1 MKPVLKI
8 MKHTFSLLTA
18 QHSWFRPPGWEVAV
32 AIRFQPRYFR
42 KMFRSR
48 GIFAPLFFFIF
59 VLAAAWKAPAQTP
72 ASTGGPA
79 KTTGSSTRVED
90 PSFGQPAK
98 NFDRLD
104 FPKFD
109 VSLPARLTQPSEE
122 EKAKQREAGTRL
134 LAEIS
139 AAATE
144 GKGSLTVPPGLY
156 RFTKDQIPLSLTG
169 VTGFSLDAKGAEWI
183 LEGTQPAVRLER
195 CRDITLRGVTVERD
209 PFPYTQFEVVSFD
222 PAAKKLEARFLEG
235 YDPQYVPDPKGDL
248 QFFTRDGVGVRQV
261 FIHYTSFRVT
271 DPAQR
276 LMVFEG
282 VETYE
287 PAPWMQPGVLGVT
300 TLRGGFHCIRTIEC
314 GGITVE
320 DFTNHGGMQIIFGEL
335 GDGDFT
341 FRRIRNLGRPGTN
354 RLLAGAF
361 GLMTWVRGHM
371 VLEDSI
377 FCRSNDD
384 ALDMVSWNSIVYR
397 QESPTQIIARPMCD
411 TPYRVGDT
419 LQFHDRMTF
428 SLVGSPKITAV
439 EKIADPAM
447 SADAAAVARKVAG
460 YIGGLH
466 EFSCV
471 RITLDAPVTVKPGDT
486 IANDTSFRLDSFTL
500 KNCLFYDIFCRVLV
514 HGLKAGLIE
523 GNVILRS
530 GLAAICV
537 DNEQQNWA
545 EGPDSRNVV
554 IRGNVIQDSPYSPYM
569 NFGHQLSGAISV
581 GFQQYQKEDAVPN
594 TGQTSRNITIED
606 NRILNPMYAG
616 ILVKNTDGLRIVNNV
631 IENPVTKAGTVRK
644 ETDPGQKD
652 YYGVPQDAAIF
663 LYACRNVTVQG
674 NNIKNRGPYCR
685 REVAQ
690 IPGFAREKIGVAL
703 TVRRPA
709 APWRDRPELTLDWQ
723 VTEPPKTDG
732 NIFLQVVDDQG
743 VVLWETEEAARP
755 AASAWKPGKVSTGPY
770 IVRFSAS
777 TNGTFNILGGFV
789 SPQGRAELAGT
800 DDGERRYFLGRLK
813 VSSSRTEFLPPQPDI
828 GLLGLKPSLKSIEPV
843 SPNQFRAFYGW
854 EILQKLQENW
864 TVLVHFTEVNG
875 KGEFN
880 GDHLPTPPTS
890 AWRKGASLV
899 LPQLVRVPPGATG
912 IYDIHTGLYK
922 KREGGQLEVAQIE
935 GPSDERRRI
944 LIGRVKLT
952 DGKAELLPL
961 P

>member
-1 MKPVLKI
+1 MLVAFFLPFRWLA
-8 MKHTFSLLTA
+8 FLGFLLA
-18 QHSWFRPPGWEVAV
+18 GGQIVH
-32 AIRFQPRYFR
+32 
-42 KMFRSR
+42 
-48 GIFAPLFFFIF
+48 
-59 VLAAAWKAPAQTP
+59 AQTLP
-72 ASTGGPA
+72 PKNSQGG
-79 KTTGSSTRVED
+79 GWRVED

-98 NFDRLD
+98 NFDRLE

-109 VSLPARLTQPSEE
+109 VSLPARLTQPTEE
-122 EKAKQREAGTRL
+122 EKARQREAGTRL

-139 AAATE
+139 AAATG

-156 RFTKDQIPLSLTG
+156 RFAKDQIPLSLTG
-169 VTGFSLDAKGAEWI
+169 VTGFSLDAHGAEWI
-183 LEGTQPAVRLER
+183 LEGSQPAVRLER
-195 CRDITLRGVTVERD
+195 CRDITLRGLTVERD
-209 PFPYTQFEVVSFD
+209 PFPYTQFEVISFD
-222 PAAKKLEARFLEG
+222 AAAKKLEARFLEG
-235 YDPQYVPDPKGDL
+235 YDPQSVPDPKGDL
-248 QFFTRDGVGVRQV
+248 QFFTRDGVWVRQV
-261 FIHYTSFRVT
+261 LIHYTSFRVT
-271 DPAQR
+271 DPTQR

-287 PAPWMQPGVLGVT
+287 PAPWMQPGILGVT

-320 DFTNHGGMQIIFGEL
+320 DFVNHGGMQIIFGEL

-419 LQFHDRMTF
+419 LQFHDRTTF
-428 SLVGSPKITAV
+428 NLVGSPKITAV

-447 SADAAAVARKVAG
+447 SADAASVARKVAG

-514 HGLKAGLIE
+514 HGLKEGLIE

-569 NFGHQLSGAISV
+569 NYGHQHSGAISV
-581 GFQQYQKEDAVPN
+581 GVHQYHKGDAIPN
-594 TGQTSRNITIED
+594 TGQSTRNITIED

-616 ILVKNTDGLRIVNNV
+616 ILVKNTDGLRIINNV

-644 ETDPGQKD
+644 ETDPSQKD

-663 LYACRNVTVQG
+663 LYACRNVTLEG
-674 NNIKNRGPYCR
+674 NTVKNRGPYCR

-690 IPGFAREKIGVAL
+690 IPGFAREKIGAKPA
-703 TVRRPA
+703 VRPPA
-709 APWRDRPELTLDWQ
+709 SPWRDRPELTLDWQ
-723 VTEPPKTDG
+723 VTQTPNTETRV
-732 NIFLQVVDDQG
+732 FLQLIDEQG
-743 VVLWETEEAARP
+743 LVCWETEEATRP
-755 AASAWKPGKVSTGPY
+755 ASTTWKPGKVTTGPY
-770 IVRFSAS
+770 PVRLPPSA
-777 TNGTFNILGGFV
+777 TGTFDILAGLV
-789 SPQGRAELAGT
+789 SPQGRAELVGT
-800 DDGERRYFLGRLK
+800 DDGERRYFLGQLK
-813 VSSSRTEFLPPQPDI
+813 VASSRTEFLPPQPDI
-828 GLLGLKPSLKSIEPV
+828 GLLGLKPSLKSIESV
-843 SPNQFRAFYGW
+843 SASEFRAFYGW
-854 EILQKLQENW
+854 EVLQKLHENW

-875 KGEFN
+875 KGDFN

-912 IYDIHTGLYK
+912 LYDIHTGLYQ
-922 KREGGQLEVAQIE
+922 KRGGGPLEVALIE

-944 LIGRVKLT
+944 FLGQVKLT
-952 DGKAELLPL
+952 DGRAEFIP
-961 P
+961 PP

>member
-1 MKPVLKI
+1 MLVAFFLPFRWLA
-8 MKHTFSLLTA
+8 FLGFLLA
-18 QHSWFRPPGWEVAV
+18 GGQIVH
-32 AIRFQPRYFR
+32 
-42 KMFRSR
+42 
-48 GIFAPLFFFIF
+48 
-59 VLAAAWKAPAQTP
+59 AQTLP
-72 ASTGGPA
+72 PKNSQGG
-79 KTTGSSTRVED
+79 GWRVED

-98 NFDRLD
+98 NFDRLE

-109 VSLPARLTQPSEE
+109 VSLPARLTQPTEE
-122 EKAKQREAGTRL
+122 EKARQREAGTRL

-139 AAATE
+139 AAATG

-156 RFTKDQIPLSLTG
+156 RFAKDQIPLSLTG
-169 VTGFSLDAKGAEWI
+169 VTGFSLDAHGAEWI
-183 LEGTQPAVRLER
+183 LEGSQPAVRLER
-195 CRDITLRGVTVERD
+195 CRDITLRGLTVERD

-222 PAAKKLEARFLEG
+222 AAAKKLEARFLKG
-235 YDPQYVPDPKGDL
+235 YDPQSVPDPKGDL
-248 QFFTRDGVGVRQV
+248 QFFTPDGVWVRQV
-261 FIHYTSFRVT
+261 LIHYTSFRVT
-271 DPAQR
+271 DPTQR

-287 PAPWMQPGVLGVT
+287 PAPWMQPGILGVT

-320 DFTNHGGMQIIFGEL
+320 DFVNHGGMQIIFGEL

-419 LQFHDRMTF
+419 LQFHDRTTF
-428 SLVGSPKITAV
+428 NLVGSPKITAV

-447 SADAAAVARKVAG
+447 SADAASVARKVAG

-514 HGLKAGLIE
+514 HGLKEGLIE

-569 NFGHQLSGAISV
+569 NYGHQHSGAISV
-581 GFQQYQKEDAVPN
+581 GVHQYHKGDAIPN
-594 TGQTSRNITIED
+594 TGQSTRNITIED

-644 ETDPGQKD
+644 ETDPSQKD

-663 LYACRNVTVQG
+663 LYACRNVTLEG
-674 NNIKNRGPYCR
+674 NTVKNRGPYCR

-690 IPGFAREKIGVAL
+690 IPGFAREKIGAKPA
-703 TVRRPA
+703 VRPPA
-709 APWRDRPELTLDWQ
+709 SPWRDRPELTLDWQ
-723 VTEPPKTDG
+723 VTQTPNTETRV
-732 NIFLQVVDDQG
+732 FLQLIDEQG
-743 VVLWETEEAARP
+743 LVCWETEEATRP
-755 AASAWKPGKVSTGPY
+755 ASTTWKPGKVTTGPY
-770 IVRFSAS
+770 PVRLPPSA
-777 TNGTFNILGGFV
+777 TGTFDILAGLV
-789 SPQGRAELAGT
+789 SPQGRAELVGT
-800 DDGERRYFLGRLK
+800 DDGERRYFLGQLK
-813 VSSSRTEFLPPQPDI
+813 VASSRTEFLPPQPDI
-828 GLLGLKPSLKSIEPV
+828 GLLGLKPSLKSIESV
-843 SPNQFRAFYGW
+843 SASEFRAFYGW
-854 EILQKLQENW
+854 EVLQKLHENW

-875 KGEFN
+875 KGDFN

-912 IYDIHTGLYK
+912 LYDIHTGLYQ
-922 KREGGQLEVAQIE
+922 KRGGGPLEVALIE

-944 LIGRVKLT
+944 FLGQVKLT
-952 DGKAELLPL
+952 DGRAEFIP
-961 P
+961 PP

>member
-1 MKPVLKI
+1 MLVAFFLPFRRLA
-8 MKHTFSLLTA
+8 SLGFL
-18 QHSWFRPPGWEVAV
+18 
-32 AIRFQPRYFR
+32 
-42 KMFRSR
+42 
-48 GIFAPLFFFIF
+48 
-59 VLAAAWKAPAQTP
+59 LAGGLIVHAQTP
-72 ASTGGPA
+72 PPKNAQGG
-79 KTTGSSTRVED
+79 GWRVED

-98 NFDRLD
+98 NFDRLE

-109 VSLPARLTQPSEE
+109 ISLPARLTQPSEE

-139 AAATE
+139 AAATG

-156 RFTKDQIPLSLTG
+156 RFAKDQIPLSLTG
-169 VTGFSLDAKGAEWI
+169 VTGFSLDAHGAEWI
-183 LEGTQPAVRLER
+183 LEGSQPAVRLER

-222 PAAKKLEARFLEG
+222 AAAKKLEARFLEG
-235 YDPQYVPDPKGDL
+235 YDPQSVPDPKGDL
-248 QFFTRDGVGVRQV
+248 QFFTRDGVWVRQV

-276 LMVFEG
+276 LMVFDG

-287 PAPWMQPGVLGVT
+287 PAPWMQPGILGVT

-320 DFTNHGGMQIIFGEL
+320 DFVNHGGMQIIFGEL

-361 GLMTWVRGHM
+361 GLMTWIRGHM

-419 LQFHDRMTF
+419 LQFHDRTTF
-428 SLVGSPKITAV
+428 NLVGSPKITAV

-447 SADAAAVARKVAG
+447 SADAASVARKVAG

-466 EFSCV
+466 EFSSV

-514 HGLKAGLIE
+514 HGLKEGLIE

-530 GLAAICV
+530 GLAAISV

-569 NFGHQLSGAISV
+569 NYGHQHSGAIAV
-581 GFQQYQKEDAVPN
+581 GVHQYHKGDAIPN
-594 TGQTSRNITIED
+594 TGQSTRNITIEN
-606 NRILNPMYAG
+606 NRIINPMYAG
-616 ILVKNTDGLRIVNNV
+616 ILVKNTDGLRIINNV

-663 LYACRNVTVQG
+663 LYACRNITLEGNTV
-674 NNIKNRGPYCR
+674 KNRGPYCR

-690 IPGFAREKIGVAL
+690 IPGFAREKIGAKPA
-703 TVRRPA
+703 VRPPA
-709 APWRDRPELTLDWQ
+709 SPWRDRPELTLDWQ
-723 VTEPPKTDG
+723 VTQTPNPEARV
-732 NIFLQVVDDQG
+732 FLQLVDEQG
-743 VVLWETEEAARP
+743 LVRWETEEAVRP
-755 AASAWKPGKVSTGPY
+755 ASTTWKPGQVTTGPY
-770 IVRFSAS
+770 PVRLPPS
-777 TNGTFNILGGFV
+777 TTGTFDILAGLV
-789 SPQGRAELAGT
+789 SPQGRAELVGT
-800 DDGERRYFLGRLK
+800 DDGERRYFLGQLK
-813 VSSSRTEFLPPQPDI
+813 VGSSRTEFLPPQSDI
-828 GLLGLKPSLKSIEPV
+828 GLLRLKPSLKSIESV
-843 SPNQFRAFYGW
+843 SASEFRAFYGW
-854 EILQKLQENW
+854 EVLQKLHENW

-912 IYDIHTGLYK
+912 LYDIHTGLYQ
-922 KREGGQLEVAQIE
+922 KRGGGPLEVAQIE

-944 LIGRVKLT
+944 FLGQVKLT
-952 DGKAELLPL
+952 DSRAEFIP
-961 P
+961 PP